1 MKAMNRYI
9 RKTARLML
17 CLLTSAAT
25 LASCI
30 YEDEVPCPVELRFVY
45 DYNMEFADAF
55 PHRVRDLQLYI
66 FGQDGTL
73 LDTRRATAPDGGFG
87 ETYRMNLQDL
97 PAGTYT
103 FLAWATDNAE
113 AATKAYAFEPITTTR
128 AALADLGLGIHPDAA
143 EYCDLTLPD
152 LWHGLLRDFT
162 ITGQEPAQ
170 ATIHL
175 VQDVKRFRVMLQRAD
190 GQRLATADYAF
201 SITADNARLDYDN
214 SILPSNAPTIYTPY
228 SLEEANVANGRTT
241 TGSLHA
247 LVGELNTLRL
257 DATAPARFRV
267 SHTAEGRDLFD
278 LDLIHYLEL
287 MRLDRHAGMPLQEYL
302 DRENTWNVI
311 FVIGGDAGSKHL
323 LSIQINQWIM
333 VFNETEL

>member
-1 MKAMNRYI
+1 MEAMNRI
-9 RKTARLML
+9 LRKTARLML
-17 CLLTSAAT
+17 CLLASTTT

-45 DYNMEFADAF
+45 DYNMEYADAF
-55 PHRVRDLQLYI
+55 PRRVRDLQLYI

-73 LDTRRATAPDGGFG
+73 LDTRRATAPDEGFG
-87 ETYRMNLQDL
+87 EAYRLNLQDL

-103 FLAWATDNAE
+103 FLAWATDDAA
-113 AATKAYAFEPITTTR
+113 AATKAYAFDPIVTTR
-128 AALADLGLGIHPDAA
+128 TTLTDLRLGLRSDAA
-143 EYCDLTLPD
+143 DYCDLALPD

-162 ITGQEPAQ
+162 ITGSAPAE

-190 GQRLATADYAF
+190 GTRLDAAEYAF
-201 SITADNARLDYDN
+201 DITADNALLDYDN
-214 SILPSNAPTIYTPY
+214 SILTSDAPTIYTPY
-228 SLEEANVANGRTT
+228 SLEEATVDNGQRTAS
-241 TGSLHA
+241 SLHA

-257 DATAPARFRV
+257 DATGEARFRV
-267 SHTAEGRDLFD
+267 RNTAEGRDLFD
-278 LDLIHYLEL
+278 LNLIRYLEL
-287 MRLDRHAGMPLQEYL
+287 MRLDRHADMPLQEYL
-302 DRENTWNVI
+302 DRENTWNII
-311 FVIGGDAGSKHL
+311 FVIGGEGDEHL

>member
-17 CLLTSAAT
+17 CLLALAVMP
-25 LASCI
+25 ASCI

-45 DYNMEFADAF
+45 DYNMEYADAF
-55 PHRVRDLQLYI
+55 PRRVRDLQLYI

-73 LDTRRATAPDGGFG
+73 LDTRRATAPDEGFG

-103 FLAWATDNAE
+103 FLVWATDNAE
-113 AATKAYAFEPITTTR
+113 AATKAYAFDPIATTR
-128 AALADLGLGIHPDAA
+128 TALTDMRLGLQPDAA
-143 EYCDLTLPD
+143 NNCNLTLPD

-162 ITGQEPAQ
+162 ITGSAPTE

-190 GQRLATADYAF
+190 ETRL
-201 SITADNARLDYDN
+201 NYDN
-214 SILPSNAPTIYTPY
+214 SILSSDDPTVYTPY
-228 SLEEANVANGRTT
+228 SLEEATVDNSPRTAT
-241 TGSLHA
+241 SLHT

-257 DATAPARFRV
+257 DATGEARFRIRN
-267 SHTAEGRDLFD
+267 TAEERDLFD
-278 LDLIHYLEL
+278 LNLIRYLEL
-287 MRLDRHAGMPLQEYL
+287 MRLDRHADMPLQEYL

-311 FVIGGDAGSKHL
+311 FVVGGEGDEHL

>member
-17 CLLTSAAT
+17 CLLALAVMP
-25 LASCI
+25 ASCI

-45 DYNMEFADAF
+45 DYNMEYADAF
-55 PHRVRDLQLYI
+55 PRRVRDLQLYI

-73 LDTRRATAPDGGFG
+73 LDTRRATAPDEGFG

-103 FLAWATDNAE
+103 FLVWATDNAE
-113 AATKAYAFEPITTTR
+113 AATKAYAFDPIATTR
-128 AALADLGLGIHPDAA
+128 TALTDMRLGLQPDAA
-143 EYCDLTLPD
+143 NNCNLTLPD

-162 ITGQEPAQ
+162 ITGSAPTE

-190 GQRLATADYAF
+190 ETRLDAAEYAF
-201 SITADNARLDYDN
+201 DITADNALLNYDN
-214 SILPSNAPTIYTPY
+214 SILSSDDPTVYTPY
-228 SLEEANVANGRTT
+228 SLEEATVDNSPRTAT
-241 TGSLHA
+241 SLHT

-257 DATAPARFRV
+257 DATGEARFRIRN
-267 SHTAEGRDLFD
+267 TAEERDLFD
-278 LDLIHYLEL
+278 LNLIRYLEL
-287 MRLDRHAGMPLQEYL
+287 MRLDRHADMPLQEYL

-311 FVIGGDAGSKHL
+311 FVVGGEGDEHL